1 LLEDH
6 EPSVMST
13 QARIQVEASSSS
25 SSSSSSCC
33 CVANFPGGLPSSLRR
48 TTEERGRTLQNGG
61 GGGGDPNDV
70 PRFAVRDTSKK
81 GKSGGV
87 SRSKG
92 ASGAEPATSLVVVG
106 KDSTCHYA
114 GNVVDASRSR
124 MCVGV
129 YDKHTS
135 TLTLY
140 PAATASLQQS
150 VIRYQPRASNGSAA
164 ASAAASASSSSG
176 GAAGVPVAMKTLV
189 GEFGS
194 VKKQRAYKSQEAN
207 RVHLENVVGS
217 TVEQFLDR
225 TGGSNKKKK
234 AGAGGDDADAPIDPV
249 ERVTREWR
257 QAFLPPF
264 DEGATDPLRVYN
276 MEEFAGRDAW
286 RLVGHRATALFQNKD
301 QIRNAT
307 AAPDSTGPGTTANTK
322 GGDANSYLS
331 GALASLRRLLLQQ
344 HTDSK
349 LYQIKCALLYQ
360 HLANLYLLLHRRK
373 FIPPIDSNKPAYF
386 GAPNEVAQLF
396 LDKFTT
402 SIQNSG
408 RDGHALSKANHDK
421 CRAHLLLLHVASHD
435 CSQAP
440 IAAAAADLKLDLA
453 VASHLLKLAGCTVDK
468 KRTGAGKTSSNE
480 PVATLALPLTFPKAT
495 GVRKRKAYQ

>member
-1 LLEDH
+1 
-6 EPSVMST
+6 
-13 QARIQVEASSSS
+13 
-25 SSSSSSCC
+25 
-33 CVANFPGGLPSSLRR
+33 
-48 TTEERGRTLQNGG
+48 
-61 GGGGDPNDV
+61 
-70 PRFAVRDTSKK
+70 
-81 GKSGGV
+81 
-87 SRSKG
+87 
-92 ASGAEPATSLVVVG
+92 VG
-106 KDSTCHYA
+106 KDSTCYYA

-150 VIRYQPRASNGSAA
+150 VIRYQPKAPNGSAGA
-164 ASAAASASSSSG
+164 AAAAASSTG
-176 GAAGVPVAMKTLV
+176 GAAGVPVTLKTLV

-225 TGGSNKKKK
+225 TGGSKKKK
-234 AGAGGDDADAPIDPV
+234 KEAAGAGGNDNDNDAGAPIDPV

-307 AAPDSTGPGTTANTK
+307 ATADSTGPGTTANTK
-322 GGDANSYLS
+322 GGDASSYLP
-331 GALASLRRLLLQQ
+331 GALASLKRLLLQQ

-360 HLANLYLLLHRRK
+360 HLANLYGQLHRRK

-386 GAPNEVAQLF
+386 GAPNEIAQLF

-408 RDGHALSKANHDK
+408 RDGHALSKANNDK
-421 CRAHLLLLHVASHD
+421 CRAHLLLLHAASHD

-468 KRTGAGKTSSNE
+468 KRTAAGKTGSSE
-480 PVATLALPLTFPKAT
+480 PVATLTLPLTFPKAT
-495 GVRKRKAYQ
+495 GVRKRKSYQ